1 MEKKEVIE
9 MNAELREAFKAEM
22 TVAVA
27 LYQAEKFAEA
37 LLHLETAHVLGQKYV
52 GPHIA
57 THYWMLK
64 VGVKRRS
71 LPEVV
76 GQTIR
81 IVLGAAGSAVGIVP
95 VGNTGGTNIGMFKR
109 LPIDPGIRHLL
120 R

>member
-1 MEKKEVIE
+1 
-9 MNAELREAFKAEM
+9 MNPELRKVFQAEM

-37 LLHLETAHVLGQKYV
+37 FPHLETAHVLGQKYV
-52 GPHIA
+52 GPHVA

-64 VGVKRRS
+64 VGMKRRS

-76 GQTIR
+76 GQAIR
-81 IVLGAAGSAVGIVP
+81 IVLGAVGSAVGIVP

-109 LPIDPGIRHLL
+109 LPIDPSIRDLM